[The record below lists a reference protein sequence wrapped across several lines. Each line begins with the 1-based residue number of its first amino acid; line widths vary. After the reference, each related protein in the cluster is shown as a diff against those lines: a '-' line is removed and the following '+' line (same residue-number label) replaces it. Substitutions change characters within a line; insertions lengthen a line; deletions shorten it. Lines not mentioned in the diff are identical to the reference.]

1 MQVGLMVGNES
12 LPLCFLDL
20 RHNNNPKVPNYKKHK
35 NIKPS
40 LDRLGQRHMT
50 KKLQG
55 NKKIT
60 KRKIQATNNK
70 VLDCTASLRFFKKY
84 RQPIIEFWSVPVP
97 VRKTVWYKKHT
108 FQVSSRFQLKLCTSF
123 VQFVH
128 FLYICRNSMYMFCSI
143 IIIENFD
150 LYNRCIQTWNYNTNR
165 NNM

>member
-70 VLDCTASLRFFKKY
+70 FLARTGSLHFFRKY
-84 RQPIIEFWSVPVP
+84 NWLLQNFGLYRY
-97 VRKTVWYKKHT
+97 RYATVWYKKHT
-108 FQVSSRFQLKLCTSF
+108 FQASIRFQLELCTSF